1 MVLFKP
7 TALGREIAHL
17 VQRREDISPHFDMI
31 GALSGRAVWGL
42 VMGLRSPVSASY
54 QIVEGYRP
62 VPNLHTSV
70 LVKEL
75 DHSYV
80 HRHKVS

>member
-1 MVLFKP
+1 MLFKP
-7 TALGREIAHL
+7 TSLGPEVVHL
-17 VQRREDISPHFDMI
+17 IQKREDISLHFDMI
-31 GALSGRAVWGL
+31 GALSCRAVWGL
-42 VMGLRSPVSASY
+42 VMGPRSPVSASY